1 MIYSLI
7 LFIFSHFRF
16 GRVQSVKI
24 LGHNKDDGDGGGEAA
39 TVAFMDIKSANK
51 AHSVEHKIEDRLLK
65 TDYYDPSSFNV
76 PGSIPDS
83 NNCDPRTTNS
93 PQVRTPE
100 DCGPGPGGGLL
111 NDFNENS
118 RSSHNNNSSE
128 GRSGGGARDFRGST
142 GGSNQGARSFDSD
155 TFSSRQNS
163 SRSSR
168 TYRGGQSSFDR

>member
-1 MIYSLI
+1 M
-7 LFIFSHFRF
+7 
-16 GRVQSVKI
+16 QSVKI
-24 LGHNKDDGDGGGEAA
+24 LVGHNKDDGDGGGSTGGGAA

-76 PGSIPDS
+76 GSTVIPDS

-93 PQVRTPE
+93 PRVTPE

-128 GRSGGGARDFRGST
+128 SRSGRASGGL
-142 GGSNQGARSFDSD
+142 GGRSFDSD
-155 TFSSRQNS
+155 TFSSRQTP

-168 TYRGGQSSFDR
+168 SYRGGQSSFDRYVSSTNNVILFYKFILVRLN